1 MAIRKIQFPIVY
13 KQNTNSE
20 SAGYGHYYPY
30 AWKPE
35 TLELRGLIERV
46 AMDQSVYSRDIVEGV
61 IQRLTKVMVEL
72 LEGGQPVKWDG
83 LGTFTPSVES
93 VKGGYTE
100 HQIKAGANVRD
111 VIAGVHIRFIPENE
125 KGEEITSRKFK
136 DLVTFVVEGI
146 ARRVEVGTTAGG
158 KTKYAT
164 NIQSLEDFKSGTNT
178 GGSGTGG
185 SGTNTGGGDNGGGTN
200 TGGNSGGGDNGNGEE
215 GGV

>member
-1 MAIRKIQFPIVY
+1 MAIRQIQFPIVY

>member
-13 KQNTNSE
+13 KQNQNTE
-20 SAGYGHYYPY
+20 SAGYGKYYPY

-83 LGTFTPSVES
+83 LGTFTPMVES
-93 VKGGYTE
+93 VKGGYSE
-100 HQIKAGANVRD
+100 AQIKAGANVRD
-111 VIAGVHIRFIPENE
+111 AIAGVHIRFIPENE
-125 KGEEITSRKFK
+125 KGEEITSRRFK

-146 ARRVEVGTTAGG
+146 ARRVEVGTTAAG
-158 KTKYAT
+158 KKKYAT
-164 NIQSLEDFKSGTNT
+164 NIQSIEDFKGSSSGTS
-178 GGSGTGG
+178 GSGSTTSGEGTGG
-185 SGTNTGGGDNGGGTN
+185 STGGGSTTPSGGDDGGDDGLDNG
-200 TGGNSGGGDNGNGEE
+200 
-215 GGV
+215 

>member
-200 TGGNSGGGDNGNGEE
+200 TGGNSGGGDDGNGEE

>member
-1 MAIRKIQFPIVY
+1 MAIRQIQFPIVY

-164 NIQSLEDFKSGTNT
+164 NIQSLEDFKSGVNNGGGSSTGGNT
-178 GGSGTGG
+178 GGDNTGG
-185 SGTNTGGGDNGGGTN
+185 DNGGGDNGGGDN
-200 TGGNSGGGDNGNGEE
+200 GGD
-215 GGV
+215 GGDDY

>member
-164 NIQSLEDFKSGTNT
+164 NIQSLDDFKSDSASGGSSA
-178 GGSGTGG
+178 GGSGT
-185 SGTNTGGGDNGGGTN
+185 GTNTGGGN
-200 TGGNSGGGDNGNGEE
+200 TGGNTGGGGEVT
-215 GGV
+215 GDGDGD

>member
-1 MAIRKIQFPIVY
+1 MAIRQIQFPIVY

-185 SGTNTGGGDNGGGTN
+185 SGTNTGGGDNGGGTT
-200 TGGNSGGGDNGNGEE
+200 TGGTSNGGDNGNGEE

>member
-1 MAIRKIQFPIVY
+1 MAIRQIQFPIVY

-164 NIQSLEDFKSGTNT
+164 NIQSLDDFKSDSASGGSSA
-178 GGSGTGG
+178 GGSGT
-185 SGTNTGGGDNGGGTN
+185 GTNTGGGN
-200 TGGNSGGGDNGNGEE
+200 TGGNTGGGGEVT
-215 GGV
+215 GDGDGD